1 MVCGLIK
8 ISKNGARRE
17 GKNKSRCVSMYN
29 QKGIMYIILAA
40 LIMAYSISVIMLVDE
55 LIADLLNIHNQQFLL
70 SDNELSQLKGLQT
83 LA

>member
-8 ISKNGARRE
+8 ISKNHARRE

-40 LIMAYSISVIMLVDE
+40 LF
-55 LIADLLNIHNQQFLL
+55 N
-70 SDNELSQLKGLQT
+70 GLFHFGDHVGR
-83 LA
+83 